1 MVAVV
6 AGVVVVSGAVVAGVV
21 VVSGAV
27 VVAQR
32 RKTFK
37 ENVNVS
43 GKKLEICGRHNE
55 FKMRKKKFK

>member
-6 AGVVVVSGAVVAGVV
+6 AGVVVVSGAVVV

-37 ENVNVS
+37 ENVNV
-43 GKKLEICGRHNE
+43 HNE
-55 FKMRKKKFK
+55 C

>member
-37 ENVNVS
+37 ENVNV
-43 GKKLEICGRHNE
+43 HNE
-55 FKMRKKKFK
+55 C